1 MKKIII
7 GIVVFFFFVCF
18 LAYLGS
24 NEESNGISTHDNNV
38 AKATSETRANRPTRD
53 GNTVYFGSYYEHNG
67 RPGPIEWTILKEE
80 DGKLLIIS
88 NDILDSQPYD
98 KDNRKVTWATCSLR
112 SWLNNDFINAAFNA
126 SEQEY
131 ILTMPVSDSANK
143 KYGTKAGKNTKDK
156 IFLLSANEAD
166 KFFADNQERCLFNE
180 WWLRS
185 SDKDHRAASS
195 VAKDGW
201 ATSGGYIHTDW
212 RVDSVFGVRPVMWIK
227 LDV

>member
-1 MKKIII
+1 MSKT
-7 GIVVFFFFVCF
+7 V
-18 LAYLGS
+18 LAVLIAATMMLTACS
-24 NEESNGISTHDNNV
+24 FDEISTSEPTI
-38 AKATSETRANRPTRD
+38 AKTTTKTTTEATAGRPIRD
-53 GNTVYFGSYYEHNG
+53 RDSIYFGSYYEHNG
-67 RPGPIEWTILKEE
+67 RPGQIEWTILKEE

-88 NDILDSQPYD
+88 NDILDYQPYD
-98 KDNRKVTWATCSLR
+98 KNNRKVTWETCSLR

-166 KFFADNQERCLFNE
+166 KFFADKEERRLNNE

-185 SDKDHRAASS
+185 SDKANRTAAS

-201 ATSGGYIHTDW
+201 ATSGGYIRKMW
-212 RVDSVFGVRPVMWIK
+212 QVDSVLGVRPVMWIK
-227 LDV
+227 LES